1 LIAHVPGSQL
11 TISQTQAGYRRYS
24 EKKISRISTV
34 IVTVLSSALPTT
46 TVLVLFF
53 IQSMLVRI
61 GLVIVFTALFSLALA
76 VFSSADKATI
86 FTATAT

>member
-1 LIAHVPGSQL
+1 VA
-11 TISQTQAGYRRYS
+11 
-24 EKKISRISTV
+24 
-34 IVTVLSSALPTT
+34 VLSSALPTT

-53 IQSMLVRI
+53 IQSMLIRI
-61 GLVIVFTALFSLALA
+61 GLVIVFTALFSLTLA